1 MLDFQ
6 YLDAVSLDF
15 HLGVA
20 PASKFKPLVMHKSH
34 NVPGAKETLVWIIR
48 IDPKM
53 FPRFLLSAPISVGQ
67 KRTTNYE
74 FADISFFDR
83 VARFIDDRKKL
94 ILNWMRQRNLA

>member
-6 YLDAVSLDF
+6 HFDAVSVDF

-20 PASKFKPLVMHKSH
+20 PASKFEPLIMHKSH

-53 FPRFLLSAPISVGQ
+53 FPGFLLSAPISIGQ
-67 KRTTNYE
+67 KLTANYE

-83 VARFIDDRKKL
+83 LARFINDRKKL
-94 ILNWMRQRNLA
+94 VLNWTR